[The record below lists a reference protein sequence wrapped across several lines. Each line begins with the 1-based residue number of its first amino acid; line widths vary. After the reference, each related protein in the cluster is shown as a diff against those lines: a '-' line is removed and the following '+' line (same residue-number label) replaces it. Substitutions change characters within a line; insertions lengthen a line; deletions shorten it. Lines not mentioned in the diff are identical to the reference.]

1 MSEQNKSEQ
10 EREAKKKNI
19 LRMSN
24 AESNRFTRE
33 CIQTALIYLMNE
45 MPFDKITITS
55 IINRSGVSRGA
66 FYRNY
71 SCKED
76 VLQEVGRQIYSVIAA
91 VLTEQKYLTDP
102 RQWYLDCF
110 TYIQENAE
118 YFRLLIQAKMPP
130 DFIFQTSLD
139 TENKV
144 KKLPPQERYRAI
156 ALQSAAKDILVKW
169 FQYGMQETPEEMA
182 DICCELFHRY

>member
-1 MSEQNKSEQ
+1 MSEQNKNEQ

-24 AESNRFTRE
+24 AESNRFTKE

-55 IINRSGVSRGA
+55 IINRSV
-66 FYRNY
+66 
-71 SCKED
+71 
-76 VLQEVGRQIYSVIAA
+76 
-91 VLTEQKYLTDP
+91 
-102 RQWYLDCF
+102 
-110 TYIQENAE
+110 
-118 YFRLLIQAKMPP
+118 QAKMPP

-169 FQYGMQETPEEMA
+169 FQYGMQETPKEMA